1 MEYTFALTN
10 GDDQVLQRALVGKQ
24 YFVTY
29 VKTTFKM
36 ADFNKGFLG
45 SFIGKMGTGVGS
57 SWRGKH
63 YLKSLPAKTKHK
75 RKPSPK
81 QEAARARFSMARR
94 FVQPIAQLLELTFT
108 DNSSVATGANNAV
121 AQVITEAITGVYPAL
136 SIDYSLVK
144 ISRGSFPPA
153 DNAVATT
160 TGGKLYF
167 TWTPNADTGSARP
180 TDKAVLVAYSPEK
193 QRWVYVTSG
202 FERSAG
208 AGNLDIS
215 AFSGDVHTWIA
226 FVNQEETR
234 ASNSV
239 YCGKVTL

>member
-1 MEYTFALTN
+1 
-10 GDDQVLQRALVGKQ
+10 
-24 YFVTY
+24 
-29 VKTTFKM
+29 M

-45 SFIGKMGTGVGS
+45 GFAGKMGTGVGS
-57 SWRGKH
+57 SWRGKR
-63 YLKSLPAKTKHK
+63 YLKSLPARTKHK

-167 TWTPNADTGSARP
+167 TWTPNADTGNARP

-208 AGNLDIS
+208 CMSL
-215 AFSGDVHTWIA
+215 
-226 FVNQEETR
+226 R
-234 ASNSV
+234 ASK
-239 YCGKVTL
+239 GAPGQVTWTSARLAVMYIPGSPL